1 MHIKV
6 WEESTSTISTFT
18 PYIPFSIHWI
28 FTLATEITFEDA
40 NDNLQ
45 ITTALEILKSLS
57 FQTSLQYLP
66 SLMSPPWNP
75 FLEILQ
81 WLTLQDFKRLF
92 SLPLWPLL
100 SLLCSPLKHCYPLQV
115 SFGPFFFSLTYT
127 PWWVHIVSFTPW
139 WVHIVSFTTYTA
151 IIVESVFNLRTLSW
165 APYSHSQTPTRSL
178 LNIQHIQNWSHHL
191 YPSSPLITDTHLFLY
206 LVIQGETYKSC
217 LIPLSSLSF
226 NQGAKSFI
234 QPP

>member
-28 FTLATEITFEDA
+28 FTFATEITFEDA

-57 FQTSLQYLP
+57 FQTSFQYLP
-66 SLMSPPWNP
+66 SLMSPPWNL

-81 WLTLQDFKRLF
+81 WLTLQDFKKLF

-100 SLLCSPLKHCYPLQV
+100 SLLCSSLKHCYPLQV
-115 SFGPFFFSLTYT
+115 SFGPFFFSLY
-127 PWWVHIVSFTPW
+127 INSLVSSYCFI
-139 WVHIVSFTTYTA
+139 HSLVSSYCFIYY
-151 IIVESVFNLRTLSW
+151 L
-165 APYSHSQTPTRSL
+165 YSDHSR
-178 LNIQHIQNWSHHL
+178 IC
-191 YPSSPLITDTHLFLY
+191 
-206 LVIQGETYKSC
+206 V
-217 LIPLSSLSF
+217 
-226 NQGAKSFI
+226 
-234 QPP
+234 